1 MEAENQYVKNHAEM
15 SALLDDMNAL
25 IHDWGGGDEPL
36 DADVETMA
44 GILACMRETHRRLS
58 EWVNSPPRQ
67 AQREAEAAFLT
78 NLIASLEED

>member
-1 MEAENQYVKNHAEM
+1 MKEKDQYVKNHAEF
-15 SALLDDMNAL
+15 SALLDDITGMIGDAPLPDNANY
-25 IHDWGGGDEPL
+25 
-36 DADVETMA
+36 ADVETMA

-67 AQREAEAAFLT
+67 AQREAEAELLT